1 MFARFNL
8 KTNRDFNETS
18 PLIHSSLLNKM
29 DYLAEYAA
37 ELDEWETIRFPKEA
51 IRKDDSL
58 DYYFIGQKIYSK
70 MKKQINKSLDNYIGV
85 NGIINGSELQADW
98 FPSIEADIFLSHS
111 HKDENLAI
119 KFAGWLYYKFGL
131 ITFIDSCIWSYSDDL
146 LKKIDEKYCKNKKRK
161 IYYYDTRN
169 ISTSHVHMM
178 LMNALMKMIDKSE
191 CVFFLNTDNSTIKT
205 KEEIDKNIEKTYS
218 PWIYS
223 EINATNLIR
232 RKPLCPKER
241 NRGNVSYS
249 LYKYVDDFFIMDHTV
264 NLSEM
269 YEINDDVLSSW
280 EKSNIDSNGY
290 LTKEVI
296 GIRALDELY
305 KLTLNK

>member
-8 KTNRDFNETS
+8 KTNRDFNETG
-18 PLIHSSLLNKM
+18 PLIHSSLSRRM

-37 ELDEWETIRFPKEA
+37 DLDEWEIMRIPKEVMLNCD
-51 IRKDDSL
+51 KL
-58 DYYFIGQKIYSK
+58 DYYSIGKNIYRHIQKR
-70 MKKQINKSLDNYIGV
+70 INESLDSYIGV
-85 NGIINGSELQADW
+85 DGTINGSELQSDW
-98 FPSIEADIFLSHS
+98 FPSINAHVFLSHS
-111 HKDENLAI
+111 HKDEKLAI
-119 KFAGWLYYKFGL
+119 RFAGWLYYNFGL
-131 ITFIDSCIWSYSDDL
+131 LTFIDSCIWSYSDDL
-146 LKKIDEKYCKNKKRK
+146 LKKIDEKYCKNKKRR

-191 CVFFLNTDNSTIKT
+191 CVFFLNTDNSIIKI

-232 RKPLCPKER
+232 RKPLFPMER

-249 LYKYVDDFFIMDHTV
+249 LYEYVDNLFIMNHTV